1 MAQATA
7 NTPAQGGGIPL
18 MSCRVAAGFPSA
30 ADDFMED
37 TIDLNTWMI
46 ARPAAT
52 FIMRV
57 TGHSMKDA
65 GILDGDYVMVDRSIT
80 PHPGHIVVA
89 AIHGDLTIKYLH
101 RHNGKLWLSPANRRF
116 PEIPFSE
123 AAPVEIW
130 GVVTGTLRRM
140 MTG

>member
-1 MAQATA
+1 MAHTRAK
-7 NTPAQGGGIPL
+7 PARRGGIPL

-37 TIDLNTWMI
+37 EIDLNAWLI

-57 TGHSMKDA
+57 GGHSMKDA
-65 GILDGDYVMVDRSIT
+65 GILDGDYVVVDHSIT
-80 PHPGHIVVA
+80 PRPGHIVVA
-89 AIHGDLTIKYLH
+89 AVHGDLTIKYLH
-101 RHNGKLWLSPANRRF
+101 RHNDGLWLSPANRRF

-123 AAPVEIW
+123 ASPVEIW
-130 GVVTGTLRRM
+130 GVVTGSVRRM
-140 MTG
+140 TTG